1 MRPMLESKVAIV
13 TGSGQG
19 IGYGIAVS
27 LAEAGASVVVADI
40 SASRVSAVVTALTT
54 NGLRAT
60 GFVCDVTDE
69 ESVRALIDKTHQ
81 QHSALDVLVN
91 NAGVVIVKPFREQSE
106 DDWDQV
112 IDVNL
117 KGTFLCSRIAGKK
130 MAENSGGSIINLCSI
145 SAYGFTTPHVPYST
159 SKAGIIGM
167 TRDMAVELAEDKIR
181 VNAIAPGPIE
191 TPMFD
196 ALTSDQKAA
205 HAKKV
210 PLKRLGRPSDIGAAT
225 VFLASSEAS
234 FITGAVLPVTGGS
247 DLKLG

>member
-1 MRPMLESKVAIV
+1 MLESKVAIV

-210 PLKRLGRPSDIGAAT
+210 PLKRLGRP
-225 VFLASSEAS
+225 
-234 FITGAVLPVTGGS
+234 
-247 DLKLG
+247 